1 MIKKKLAFD
10 KSGIMM
16 DGVNVTKSVQQ
27 RIAGGP
33 KGTRIFVKNLDTG
46 EVKEFHNKTLISGA
60 QWTAGMQWG
69 LDDIITFPTYNLDM
83 DLDKPVEEDII
94 RQDTRRKIRLF
105 CCGTAGCGVEA
116 SQVYDVDYTKR
127 IQPKDMI
134 PFRYQPVSN
143 DLAPSMR
150 ERYFGRKTINNEYY
164 AYYFKTPETD
174 PQMYAQY
181 IDGTPIDANVFNSSN
196 RTEAELYVQTI
207 LLITKDDCRD
217 FFINTT
223 GINTALVN
231 QFSLCQAWE
240 VTDKD
245 GNKWYQDILP
255 VTQFN
260 MNNEPLIDLTKGIE
274 ITYQTYY

>member
-1 MIKKKLAFD
+1 
-10 KSGIMM
+10 
-16 DGVNVTKSVQQ
+16 
-27 RIAGGP
+27 
-33 KGTRIFVKNLDTG
+33 
-46 EVKEFHNKTLISGA
+46 
-60 QWTAGMQWG
+60 
-69 LDDIITFPTYNLDM
+69 
-83 DLDKPVEEDII
+83 
-94 RQDTRRKIRLF
+94 
-105 CCGTAGCGVEA
+105 
-116 SQVYDVDYTKR
+116 
-127 IQPKDMI
+127 
-134 PFRYQPVSN
+134 
-143 DLAPSMR
+143 
-150 ERYFGRKTINNEYY
+150 
-164 AYYFKTPETD
+164 
-174 PQMYAQY
+174 MYAQY